1 MWTNAVVDVLDRRN
15 QTSQI
20 QDNYNKQLC
29 RFLLIQPDIVLTPN
43 GTSLRVLQPADL
55 DVLLYYIE
63 PLVLDPDPNIMGSQ
77 LYVLVAIA
85 SV

>member
-29 RFLLIQPDIVLTPN
+29 WFLLIQPDIVLTPN

-77 LYVLVAIA
+77 
-85 SV
+85 

>member
-15 QTSQI
+15 Q
-20 QDNYNKQLC
+20 
-29 RFLLIQPDIVLTPN
+29 TPN

-63 PLVLDPDPNIMGSQ
+63 PLVLDPDLNIMGSQ